1 MFGKKVHGGGRPF
14 QILDGRPSLVSG
26 TLLGLDIVLNV
37 NEQADLP
44 AVLLG
49 LSGGSEASGNAGDNG
64 FFRVIGAQ
72 GFEPGE
78 PLLVRRPGGD
88 ILSPLDFVP
97 FPLQPGKQIFQAGGH
112 GDQPVDGG
120 FQLCLVAGAVL
131 CGLMLNVALALIP
144 ARDDDGQAVFFAQ
157 PVAGPAYLV
166 IAALVGMVMLVI
178 GEADRIENQVIMDVI
193 LVNVSGEDKF
203 IFAAQD
209 LPCQFHAD
217 PVGFLWRDLPRL
229 KGLDQVAAQ
238 VRALVN
244 RMAACPFKFNVGGL
258 GGAAEGGHQQFPVR
272 LVGVAD
278 IVNRRFQR

>member
-1 MFGKKVHGGGRPF
+1 MFVA
-14 QILDGRPSLVSG
+14 G
-26 TLLGLDIVLNV
+26 TLLSFDIVLDV
-37 NEQADLP
+37 DEQA
-44 AVLLG
+44 
-49 LSGGSEASGNAGDNG
+49 GSPGALFRLAGRTWPAGDPG
-64 FFRVIGAQ
+64 GQSFLRIVRTQ
-72 GFEPGE
+72 GFQPGE
-78 PLLVRRPGGD
+78 PLLVRHPGGD
-88 ILSPLDFVP
+88 ILSTLDFVP
-97 FPLQPGKQIFQAGGH
+97 FPLQPGKQIFQVGGY

-217 PVGFLWRDLPRL
+217 PVGFLWRDLPRF

-238 VRALVN
+238 VRTFVN
-244 RMAACPFKFNVGGL
+244 GMAACPFKFNVGGL
-258 GGAAEGGHQQFPVR
+258 GGAAEGGHQQFPIR

>member
-1 MFGKKVHGGGRPF
+1 MLSQEGKVGDLLFHIPQAFPCADGGGSNGIAPFHQFLIAANAVFGEKVHGGGCPF
-14 QILDGRPSLVSG
+14 QILNGRPPLVSSA
-26 TLLGLDIVLNV
+26 LLGLDIVLNV

-44 AVLLG
+44 AALLG
-49 LSGGSEASGNAGDNG
+49 LSGGAGASGNAGDNG

-166 IAALVGMVMLVI
+166 IAALVGMVVLVV
-178 GEADRIENQVIMDVI
+178 GEADRIENQMV
-193 LVNVSGEDKF
+193 E
-203 IFAAQD
+203 
-209 LPCQFHAD
+209 
-217 PVGFLWRDLPRL
+217 
-229 KGLDQVAAQ
+229 
-238 VRALVN
+238 
-244 RMAACPFKFNVGGL
+244 
-258 GGAAEGGHQQFPVR
+258 
-272 LVGVAD
+272 
-278 IVNRRFQR
+278 